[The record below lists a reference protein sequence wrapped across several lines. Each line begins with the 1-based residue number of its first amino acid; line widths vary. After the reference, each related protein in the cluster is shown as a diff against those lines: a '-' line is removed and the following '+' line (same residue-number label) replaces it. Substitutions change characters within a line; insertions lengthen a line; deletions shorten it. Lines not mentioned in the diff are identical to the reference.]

1 MKKLLLLLILLIVSI
16 PVFVEAQ
23 NNSNMTITSIDC
35 AVEGESILLESD
47 GEFLLMDT
55 CVAVTSR
62 EELENI
68 GAENVLISKL
78 KSKLREKNTNTL
90 DIYISHYHSDHYGLL
105 KTILDDTELKI
116 NKIYLPK
123 EPFNFLENIAQ
134 GKNMNDIK
142 EYVARTYDFENEEIG
157 TTLNGFDSIIKY
169 FYSPQDSSGVN
180 LIPYAKS
187 KGIEIVYL
195 QAGNSFDVGSS
206 HIDIIGPVANF
217 KLRDTKNS
225 DVSGRLGHFIN
236 NYSLVA
242 RIKSGNTVFLSA
254 GDIEIEEEIA
264 LLKKGV
270 DLKSNI
276 FKLSHH
282 AGVTSNDGNFNVALG
297 KDTLKKALTDQEIE
311 EIRNALP
318 NDNYIAVCM
327 GYDYANGE
335 VDREKYKNK
344 IDIEK
349 YKNEL
354 TDEEVD
360 MLDLSC
366 ITRIGEAKAK
376 TMTEKELDD
385 ALNFGSYYSKF
396 LKAIDP
402 QYTFYQYWG
411 DHSWDSVAGELYD
424 FNHHNWTET
433 TVRRVDAFTNILSTA
448 YNGDITY
455 KVVNDKID
463 VIASKNNQVFKI
475 HYIDYDTNTELDNVT
490 LSFIKGRRYY
500 LNSLNTKISGYDF
513 YKTDAEYSGIV
524 ENNKDINVYYKKTE
538 EDKTTVVDVPDTYSS
553 IKLITIF
560 IGILLL
566 IISRLIIK
574 KEKFKKL

>member
-1 MKKLLLLLILLIVSI
+1 MKKKLLLLLLFVLT
-16 PVFVEAQ
+16 PVFVEAHT
-23 NNSNMTITSIDC
+23 NSNMTITSIDC
-35 AVEGESILLESD
+35 VVEGESVLLESD

-55 CVAVTSR
+55 CVAGTSN
-62 EELENI
+62 EALTKI
-68 GAENVLISKL
+68 GAKNELISKL
-78 KSKLREKNTNTL
+78 KSKLSEKNTNTL

-105 KTILDDTELKI
+105 KKILDDPELKI

-142 EYVARTYDFENEEIG
+142 EYVARTYDFESEEIG

-217 KLRDTKNS
+217 KLRDTKDS
-225 DVSGRLGHFIN
+225 DAGGRLGHFIN

-254 GDIEIEEEIA
+254 GDIEIEEEKA
-264 LLKKGV
+264 LLKKGI

-282 AGVTSNDGNFNVALG
+282 AGLTSNDGNYNVALG

-318 NDNYIAVCM
+318 DDNYRAVCM

-349 YKNEL
+349 YNNEL
-354 TDEEVD
+354 TDEQVD
-360 MLDLSC
+360 ELDLSC
-366 ITRIGEAKAK
+366 VTKIGEAKAE

-385 ALNFGSYYSKF
+385 ALNDGKYYSKF
-396 LKAIDP
+396 LKTIDP
-402 QYTFYQYWG
+402 QYTFYRDWG
-411 DHSWDSVAGELYD
+411 DHKWDSVAGEIYD
-424 FNHHNWTET
+424 FNHPNWTKT
-433 TVRRVDAFTNILSTA
+433 SVRRIDAFTNILSTA

-463 VIASKNNQVFKI
+463 VFASRYYHTFKI
-475 HYIDYDTNTELDNVT
+475 HYIDYDTNKELDNVT
-490 LSFIKGRRYY
+490 LSFVKGRRYY
-500 LNSLNTKISGYDF
+500 LNSLNIKIPGYDF
-513 YKTDAEYSGIV
+513 YKTDAEYSGRV
-524 ENNKDINVYYKKTE
+524 EDDKDINVYYKKVKE
-538 EDKTTVVDVPDTYSS
+538 EKPTVVDVPDTYFSV
-553 IKLITIF
+553 KLISIF
-560 IGILLL
+560 GGLILL
-566 IISRLIIK
+566 IIAGLIIRKETAK
-574 KEKFKKL
+574 KN

>member
-1 MKKLLLLLILLIVSI
+1 MKKKLLLLLLFVLT
-16 PVFVEAQ
+16 PVFVEAHT
-23 NNSNMTITSIDC
+23 NSNMTITSIDC
-35 AVEGESILLESD
+35 VVEGESVLLESD

-55 CVAVTSR
+55 CVAGTSN
-62 EELENI
+62 EALTKI
-68 GAENVLISKL
+68 GAKNELISKL
-78 KSKLREKNTNTL
+78 KSKLSEKNTNTL

-105 KTILDDTELKI
+105 KKILDDPELKI

-142 EYVARTYDFENEEIG
+142 EYVARTYDFESEEIG

-217 KLRDTKNS
+217 KLRDTKDS
-225 DVSGRLGHFIN
+225 DAGGRLGHFIN

-254 GDIEIEEEIA
+254 GDIEIEEEKA
-264 LLKKGV
+264 LLKKGI

-282 AGVTSNDGNFNVALG
+282 AGLTSNDGNYNVALG

-318 NDNYIAVCM
+318 DDNYRAVCM

-349 YKNEL
+349 YNNEL
-354 TDEEVD
+354 TDEQVD
-360 MLDLSC
+360 ELDLSC
-366 ITRIGEAKAK
+366 VTKIGEAKAE

-385 ALNFGSYYSKF
+385 ALNDGKYYSKF
-396 LKAIDP
+396 LKTIDP
-402 QYTFYQYWG
+402 QYTFYRDWG
-411 DHSWDSVAGELYD
+411 DHKWDSVAGEIYD
-424 FNHHNWTET
+424 FNHPNWTKT
-433 TVRRVDAFTNILSTA
+433 SVRRIDAFTNILSTA

-463 VIASKNNQVFKI
+463 VFASRYYHTFKI
-475 HYIDYDTNTELDNVT
+475 HYIDYDTNKELDNVT
-490 LSFIKGRRYY
+490 LSFVKGRRYY
-500 LNSLNTKISGYDF
+500 LNSLNIKIPGYDF
-513 YKTDAEYSGIV
+513 YKTDAEYSGRV
-524 ENNKDINVYYKKTE
+524 EDDKDINVYYKKVKE
-538 EDKTTVVDVPDTYSS
+538 EKPTVVDVPDTYFSVKIIS
-553 IKLITIF
+553 IFGGLV
-560 IGILLL
+560 LL
-566 IISRLIIK
+566 IIAGLIVRKETAK
-574 KEKFKKL
+574 KN

>member
-1 MKKLLLLLILLIVSI
+1 MKKILLLLILLIVSI

-78 KSKLREKNTNTL
+78 KSKLREKNTNSL

-157 TTLNGFDSIIKY
+157 TTLNGFDGAIKY
-169 FYSPQDSSGVN
+169 FYSPQ
-180 LIPYAKS
+180 
-187 KGIEIVYL
+187 YL

-411 DHSWDSVAGELYD
+411 DHSWDSAAGEIYD
-424 FNHHNWTET
+424 FNHRNWTNT
-433 TVRRVDAFTNILSTA
+433 TVRRIDAFTNILSTA

-475 HYIDYDTNTELDNVT
+475 HYIDYDTNKELDNVT

-500 LNSLNTKISGYDF
+500 LNSLNKKIPGYDF
-513 YKTDAEYSGIV
+513 YKTDAEYSGRV
-524 ENNKDINVYYKKTE
+524 EDDKDINVYYKKAKKE
-538 EDKTTVVDVPDTYSS
+538 KPTVVDVPDTYFSVKIIS
-553 IKLITIF
+553 IFGGLV
-560 IGILLL
+560 LL
-566 IISRLIIK
+566 IIAGLIVRKEMSK
-574 KEKFKKL
+574 KF